1 MAKTRK
7 EALPALS
14 EAQLE
19 IMHLVWQQGEVT
31 VTDVWTE
38 LARRR
43 PVARNTILTLMD
55 RLEKKGWLKRRVEGQ
70 AHTYTAAAPRATTL
84 RQLVRR
90 LVDAAFAG
98 SAEALVLALLE
109 GRGVSDEEARR
120 IRQLID
126 QARNRR
132 DRP

>member
-1 MAKTRK
+1 MAKAK
-7 EALPALS
+7 DELPALS

-19 IMHLVWQQGEVT
+19 IMHVVWDGGEVT
-31 VTDVWTE
+31 VTDVWTV

-43 PVARNTILTLMD
+43 PVARNTVLTLMD
-55 RLEKKGWLKRRVEGQ
+55 RLEKKGWLKRRADGQ
-70 AHTYTAAAPRATTL
+70 AHYYTAAVPRAATL
-84 RQLVRR
+84 GQVVHR

-126 QARNRR
+126 KARSRGKKS
-132 DRP
+132 